1 MYYTAI
7 DLLCKYESET
17 KDSSSILG
25 FTISL
30 NSTTKL
36 DNDFYKIETATRQY
50 KYVVL
55 FQDEFANHNE
65 IPIRSYTP
73 TGSPSDTPTSTPS
86 NKPTNHPSLSRS
98 EK

>member
-1 MYYTAI
+1 MYYSTK

-25 FTISL
+25 FTRSL

-36 DNDFYKIETATRQY
+36 DNNFYKIETATRQY